1 MTRVT
6 EKRQV
11 SRTAGKKRQCI
22 YCLHQ
27 NNEAD
32 EMLFKLIRLTK
43 SLARHRTHQALL
55 HQHAKVILAR
65 RRFLVRSRQ
74 PWKPEEMPSLGN
86 IHNHCATSAQCL
98 PRQRFVRAPPYAHP
112 VRAGAWRKQDFSDT
126 ATLTSMF
133 TVKRRDPRPAGG
145 VAVGQRTQK
154 GLRPAFAC
162 QSGLAP
168 ELGPLDKP
176 VERHSTFLLCRS
188 PPYRYQLQLLVRVDN
203 SIIQIETCFF
213 LQHDRFSRTT
223 NAARERYAHQLHSL
237 STSRR

>member
-1 MTRVT
+1 MSVWRQSKTSAIGLCCPSHSWCYVLLLLVSTSYAYVLNSSSYLYDDRRQMTRVT

-65 RRFLVRSRQ
+65 RRFLVRWRQ
-74 PWKPEEMPSLGN
+74 PWKAEEMPSLGN

-98 PRQRFVRAPPYAHP
+98 PRQRFIRAPPYAHP
-112 VRAGAWRKQDFSDT
+112 VRVGAWRKQDFSDT

-145 VAVGQRTQK
+145 FAVGQRTQK

-162 QSGLAP
+162 QSWPAP

-176 VERHSTFLLCRS
+176 VERHNVHGVCTG
-188 PPYRYQLQLLVRVDN
+188 
-203 SIIQIETCFF
+203 
-213 LQHDRFSRTT
+213 
-223 NAARERYAHQLHSL
+223 
-237 STSRR
+237 